1 MRYYAMLVDQMQK
14 ESESI
19 ESIATVVGTSKTTVT
34 RFLNQSRQVAPE
46 IAASIVRHLLPK
58 YELDFMGEFVL
69 TLTRPENIRKSLEY
83 CSVNRMFDQMKELLV
98 KAETDRNGTV
108 QEAYE
113 VYSLIYRMQKGEL
126 TSKQVYDIVRCQK
139 ASLPEHQILLRIIE
153 LCSIYNQGEYS
164 WLMASKGSVEEDLQN
179 LDESY
184 LKSSFQCRLNEVMSA
199 ITLRYLNK
207 PKNARSIAKRILNEQ
222 YASVSAK
229 ASAYSRVSAS
239 FLLKD
244 YDRCVKYAL
253 KAQKLYARVGREDVV
268 EILEY
273 NIQFASLLWGKSVDV
288 FVSQDLRALSLSKAG
303 ETDSAMFILTSLDD
317 KEGTMSALREFYK
330 GEVTA
335 DPKYYY
341 NSMHMFMKKGDRYMA
356 ELSRIKLLN
365 LGQPDYIVNAMFVA

>member
-1 MRYYAMLVDQMQK
+1 MRYYAMLADQMK
-14 ESESI
+14 KDNESI

-58 YELDFMGEFVL
+58 YELDFMSEFVM
-69 TLTRPENIRKSLEY
+69 TLARPENIRKSLEY
-83 CSVNRMFDQMKELLV
+83 CSVNRMFDQMKDLLDR
-98 KAETDRNGTV
+98 AETDRNGTV

-113 VYSLIYRMQKGEL
+113 VYSLIYKMQTGEL
-126 TSKQVYDIVRCQK
+126 TAKQVFDIVRCQK

-164 WLMASKGSVEEDLQN
+164 WLMASKGNIEDDLN
-179 LDESY
+179 ALENSY
-184 LKSSFQCRLNEVMSA
+184 LKSSLKCRLNEVMSA
-199 ITLRYLNK
+199 ITLRYLNQ
-207 PKNARSIAKRILNEQ
+207 PKKARSIAKRILDEQ
-222 YASVSAK
+222 FASISAK

-239 FLLKD
+239 FLLED
-244 YDRCVKYAL
+244 YDRCVKYAR
-253 KAQKLYARVGREDVV
+253 KAQKLYSRVERKDVV

-317 KEGTMSALREFYK
+317 KEATMSALREFYK